1 MNRPPV
7 PQVNPPPHLNLADC
21 SAKRWKLWKQ
31 ARLNFVIVSRILTQD
46 DWYQKALF
54 LCTID
59 QSALEIYNAF
69 IYNTSDNPEKV
80 GTIIA
85 KFDEYFM
92 GDVNETYERLKF
104 NQRSQE
110 AGESFDAYLTG
121 LRNSAESR
129 NFCTCPYMSDS
140 LLRDHR
146 PWDSKRRCTQAFTTR
161 AQP

>member
-7 PQVNPPPHLNLADC
+7 PQVKPPPHLNLADC
-21 SAKRWKLWKQ
+21 SAKKCKLWKQ
-31 ARLNFVIVSRILTQD
+31 AWLNFVIVSRILTQD
-46 DWYQKALF
+46 DSHQKALF
-54 LCTID
+54 LCTIG
-59 QSALEIYNAF
+59 QRALEIYNAF

-80 GTIIA
+80 DTIIV

-92 GDVNETYERLKF
+92 GDVNETYERFKF

-110 AGESFDAYLTG
+110 AGKSFDAYLTG
-121 LRNSAESR
+121 PRNLAESC
-129 NFCTCPYMSDS
+129 NFCTCPNMNDS

-146 PWDSKRRCTQAFTTR
+146 PWDSKRRCTQALTTR